1 MATKKRHN
9 KSKLGKRGSNY
20 AKYGSPDKLASI
32 QGELRTA
39 KIGNIAPTYFINGKP
54 TAEFKLHL
62 KNILTKNNVI
72 DKIEDKLLNGIT
84 ASKVARSLTS
94 RFTGEYAPGDSIVI
108 DMDYNFNVPNWG
120 INDFLN
126 ERSMFQK
133 GISTLAGE
141 PGHFYFKI
149 FFNFDTSF
157 GLLGSLLHVD
167 DKSFSQ
173 FSTNTAIK
181 YLMYSSIGQPHRSD
195 DIPGRMLALFKFGN
209 LLSYISNYSPWFFKS
224 IKNLSS
230 ADVYPLTEIQNDKNT
245 IEIELNP
252 DAVDMRVTTLFDLY
266 RYACYD
272 RIKMKEIIPE
282 NLRKFDMDVMVF
294 HVPLKY
300 YNTAISSKSLKKK
313 FDYKKLSDNMANM
326 PSFKMYSFLGCE
338 FDLESLG
345 SLMPDIKNDKA
356 GMIGEASIKINYTQ
370 VHTHTM
376 NDWYRI
382 MFGTDGFYYN
392 ANRENTNPSE
402 VTLVEAAEKNSN
414 YYTISA
420 TAYANNTDQSI
431 FYDNKLDDEQY
442 QRLKAKQAILDHL
455 LYYNSTSSQ
464 YKELIDASEALCS
477 DLYRA
482 VAPNKALGNLYE
494 NIISGGV
501 GPGSNYF
508 KSKMKALHLG
518 SDNSKESFQD
528 KISKFWN
535 TVKSFSANQMHI

>member
-1 MATKKRHN
+1 MTENIKQGKGKVLQEVIVTGTNYKPARKRDYN
-9 KSKLGKRGSNY
+9 KFEKFGTS
-20 AKYGSPDKLASI
+20 DKLASI
-32 QGELRTA
+32 YGELQTA
-39 KIGNIAPTYFINGKP
+39 ENKDISNGKP
-54 TAEFKLHL
+54 EQ
-62 KNILTKNNVI
+62 
-72 DKIEDKLLNGIT
+72 
-84 ASKVARSLTS
+84 SLIS
-94 RFTGEYAPGDSIVI
+94 RLTGEHAPGDSVVI

-167 DKSFSQ
+167 NNSFSQ

-181 YLMYSSIGQPHRSD
+181 YLMYSSIGRPHRSD

-230 ADVYPLTEIQNDKNT
+230 ADVYPLVEIQNDKNT

-313 FDYKKLSDNMANM
+313 FDYKKLSYNMANM

-356 GMIGEASIKINYTQ
+356 GMIGETSIKINYTQ

-392 ANRENTNPSE
+392 ANKENTNPSE
-402 VTLVEAAEKNSN
+402 VSLVETAEKNSS
-414 YYTISA
+414 YIDKST
-420 TAYANNTDQSI
+420 
-431 FYDNKLDDEQY
+431 FYDKSDDEQY

-518 SDNSKESFQD
+518 SDNYKESFQD

>member
-1 MATKKRHN
+1 MTENIKQDQGKINKVLQEVIVTGTGNYKPVRKRDYN
-9 KSKLGKRGSNY
+9 KFVKFGTS
-20 AKYGSPDKLASI
+20 DKLASI
-32 QGELRTA
+32 YGELQ
-39 KIGNIAPTYFINGKP
+39 
-54 TAEFKLHL
+54 TAE
-62 KNILTKNNVI
+62 NANTSSSEN
-72 DKIEDKLLNGIT
+72 T
-84 ASKVARSLTS
+84 QSLIS
-94 RFTGEYAPGDSIVI
+94 RLTGEHAPGDSVVI

-167 DKSFSQ
+167 NNSFSQ

-181 YLMYSSIGQPHRSD
+181 YLMYSSIGRPHRSD

-230 ADVYPLTEIQNDKNT
+230 ADVYPLTEIQNDKNS

-300 YNTAISSKSLKKK
+300 YNTAISSKSLNKK
-313 FDYKKLSDNMANM
+313 FDYKKLSHNMANM

-345 SLMPDIKNDKA
+345 SLMPDIKNDKP
-356 GMIGEASIKINYTQ
+356 GMIGETSIKINYTQ

-402 VTLVEAAEKNSN
+402 VALVEAAEKNSSYN
-414 YYTISA
+414 DKST
-420 TAYANNTDQSI
+420 
-431 FYDNKLDDEQY
+431 FYDKSNDEQY

-518 SDNSKESFQD
+518 SDNCKESFQN

>member
-1 MATKKRHN
+1 MAENIKQGKGKVLEEVIVKGTRNYKPARKRDYN
-9 KSKLGKRGSNY
+9 KFEKFGTS
-20 AKYGSPDKLASI
+20 DKLASI
-32 QGELRTA
+32 YGELQTA
-39 KIGNIAPTYFINGKP
+39 ENKDISNGKP
-54 TAEFKLHL
+54 EQ
-62 KNILTKNNVI
+62 
-72 DKIEDKLLNGIT
+72 
-84 ASKVARSLTS
+84 SLIS
-94 RFTGEYAPGDSIVI
+94 RLTGEHAPGDSVVI

-167 DKSFSQ
+167 NNSFSQ

-181 YLMYSSIGQPHRSD
+181 YLMYSSIGRPHRSD

-230 ADVYPLTEIQNDKNT
+230 ADVYPLVEIQNDKNT

-300 YNTAISSKSLKKK
+300 YNTAISSKSLNKK
-313 FDYKKLSDNMANM
+313 FDYKKLSHNMANM

-356 GMIGEASIKINYTQ
+356 GMIGETSIKINYTQ
-370 VHTHTM
+370 VHTHIM

-392 ANRENTNPSE
+392 ANRENTKPSE
-402 VTLVEAAEKNSN
+402 VSLIEAAEKNSGN
-414 YYTISA
+414 Y
-420 TAYANNTDQSI
+420 TDQST
-431 FYDNKLDDEQY
+431 FYDDKSDDEQY

-518 SDNSKESFQD
+518 SDNCKESFQD

>member
-1 MATKKRHN
+1 MTENIKQDQGKINKVLQEVIVTGTGNYKPARKRDYN
-9 KSKLGKRGSNY
+9 KFVKFGTS
-20 AKYGSPDKLASI
+20 DKLASI
-32 QGELRTA
+32 YGELQ
-39 KIGNIAPTYFINGKP
+39 
-54 TAEFKLHL
+54 TAE
-62 KNILTKNNVI
+62 NANTSSSEN
-72 DKIEDKLLNGIT
+72 T
-84 ASKVARSLTS
+84 QSLIS
-94 RFTGEYAPGDSIVI
+94 RLTGEHAPGDSVVI

-167 DKSFSQ
+167 NNSFSQ

-181 YLMYSSIGQPHRSD
+181 YLMYSSIGRPHRSD

-230 ADVYPLTEIQNDKNT
+230 ADVYPLTEIQNDKNS

-313 FDYKKLSDNMANM
+313 FDYKKLSYNMANM

-345 SLMPDIKNDKA
+345 SLMPDIKNDKP
-356 GMIGEASIKINYTQ
+356 GMIGETSIKINYTQ

-402 VTLVEAAEKNSN
+402 VALVEAAEKNSSYN
-414 YYTISA
+414 DKST
-420 TAYANNTDQSI
+420 
-431 FYDNKLDDEQY
+431 FYDKSDDEQY

>member
-1 MATKKRHN
+1 MAENIKQGKGKVLQEVIVTAYGNYKPVRKRDYN
-9 KSKLGKRGSNY
+9 KFVKFGTS
-20 AKYGSPDKLASI
+20 DKLASI
-32 QGELRTA
+32 YGELQTA
-39 KIGNIAPTYFINGKP
+39 KNANTSSSEN
-54 TAEFKLHL
+54 TQ
-62 KNILTKNNVI
+62 
-72 DKIEDKLLNGIT
+72 
-84 ASKVARSLTS
+84 SLIS
-94 RFTGEYAPGDSIVI
+94 RFTGEHAPGDSVVI

-167 DKSFSQ
+167 ENAFSQ

-181 YLMYSSIGQPHRSD
+181 YLMYSSIGRPHRSD

-230 ADVYPLTEIQNDKNT
+230 ADIYPLTEIQNDKNT

-345 SLMPDIKNDKA
+345 SLMPDIKNDKP
-356 GMIGEASIKINYTQ
+356 GMIGETSIKINYTQ

-402 VTLVEAAEKNSN
+402 VSLIKAAENNSG
-414 YYTISA
+414 
-420 TAYANNTDQSI
+420 NNTDQSTL
-431 FYDNKLDDEQY
+431 YDKSDDEQY
-442 QRLKAKQAILDHL
+442 QRLQAKQAILDHL

-518 SDNSKESFQD
+518 SDNCKESFQD

>member
-1 MATKKRHN
+1 MTENIKQ
-9 KSKLGKRGSNY
+9 GKGKVLPEVIVKAASNY
-20 AKYGSPDKLASI
+20 KPARKRDYNKFEKFGTSDKLASI
-32 QGELRTA
+32 YDELQTA
-39 KIGNIAPTYFINGKP
+39 KNKDISNGKP
-54 TAEFKLHL
+54 AQPL
-62 KNILTKNNVI
+62 I
-72 DKIEDKLLNGIT
+72 
-84 ASKVARSLTS
+84 S
-94 RFTGEYAPGDSIVI
+94 RFTGEYAPGDSVVI

-167 DKSFSQ
+167 NNSFSQ

-181 YLMYSSIGQPHRSD
+181 YLMYSSIGLPHRSD

-356 GMIGEASIKINYTQ
+356 GMIGETSIKINYTQ

-392 ANRENTNPSE
+392 ANKENTNPSE
-402 VTLVEAAEKNSN
+402 VSLVEAAEKNSSYN
-414 YYTISA
+414 DKST
-420 TAYANNTDQSI
+420 
-431 FYDNKLDDEQY
+431 FYDKSDDEQY

-518 SDNSKESFQD
+518 SDNYKESFQD

>member
-1 MATKKRHN
+1 MAENIKQGKGNVLPEVIVTGTNYKPARKRDYN
-9 KSKLGKRGSNY
+9 KFEKFGTS
-20 AKYGSPDKLASI
+20 DKLASI
-32 QGELRTA
+32 YGELQTA
-39 KIGNIAPTYFINGKP
+39 KNKDISNSKP
-54 TAEFKLHL
+54 EQ
-62 KNILTKNNVI
+62 
-72 DKIEDKLLNGIT
+72 
-84 ASKVARSLTS
+84 SLIS
-94 RFTGEYAPGDSIVI
+94 RFTGEYAPGDSVVI

-167 DKSFSQ
+167 NNSFSQ

-181 YLMYSSIGQPHRSD
+181 YLMYSSIGRPHRSD

-230 ADVYPLTEIQNDKNT
+230 ADIYPLTEIQNDKNT

-300 YNTAISSKSLKKK
+300 YNTAISSKSLNKK
-313 FDYKKLSDNMANM
+313 FDYKKLSHNMANM

-345 SLMPDIKNDKA
+345 SLMPDIKNDKP
-356 GMIGEASIKINYTQ
+356 GMIGETSIKINYTQ

-402 VTLVEAAEKNSN
+402 VSIVEAAEKNSS
-414 YYTISA
+414 YTDKS
-420 TAYANNTDQSI
+420 T
-431 FYDNKLDDEQY
+431 FYDESNDEQY
-442 QRLKAKQAILDHL
+442 QRLQAKQAILDHL

>member
-1 MATKKRHN
+1 MTENIKPGKGKVLEEVTVIGTGNYKPARKRDYN
-9 KSKLGKRGSNY
+9 KFEKFGTS
-20 AKYGSPDKLASI
+20 DKLASI
-32 QGELRTA
+32 YGELQ
-39 KIGNIAPTYFINGKP
+39 
-54 TAEFKLHL
+54 TAENKDIS
-62 KNILTKNNVI
+62 N
-72 DKIEDKLLNGIT
+72 
-84 ASKVARSLTS
+84 SKPAQSLIR
-94 RFTGEYAPGDSIVI
+94 RFTGEHAPGDSVVI

-167 DKSFSQ
+167 NNSFSQ

-181 YLMYSSIGQPHRSD
+181 YLMYSSIGRPHRSD

-209 LLSYISNYSPWFFKS
+209 LLSYISNYSPWFFKT

-230 ADVYPLTEIQNDKNT
+230 ADVYPLTEIQNDKNS

-313 FDYKKLSDNMANM
+313 FDYKKLSHNMANM

-356 GMIGEASIKINYTQ
+356 GMIGETSIKINYTQ

-402 VTLVEAAEKNSN
+402 VALVEAAEKNSSYN
-414 YYTISA
+414 DKST
-420 TAYANNTDQSI
+420 
-431 FYDNKLDDEQY
+431 FYDKSNDEQY
-442 QRLKAKQAILDHL
+442 QRLQAKQAILDHL

-518 SDNSKESFQD
+518 SDNYKESFQD

>member
-1 MATKKRHN
+1 MTENIKQGKGKVLPEVIVKAAGNYKPARKRDYN
-9 KSKLGKRGSNY
+9 KFEKFGTS
-20 AKYGSPDKLASI
+20 DKLASI
-32 QGELRTA
+32 YGELQ
-39 KIGNIAPTYFINGKP
+39 
-54 TAEFKLHL
+54 TAENKDIS
-62 KNILTKNNVI
+62 N
-72 DKIEDKLLNGIT
+72 
-84 ASKVARSLTS
+84 SKPAQSLIR
-94 RFTGEYAPGDSIVI
+94 RFTGEHAPGDSVVI

-167 DKSFSQ
+167 ENAFSQ

-181 YLMYSSIGQPHRSD
+181 YLMYSSIGRPHRSD

-230 ADVYPLTEIQNDKNT
+230 ADIYPLTEIQNDKNT

-313 FDYKKLSDNMANM
+313 FDYKKLSYNMANM

-356 GMIGEASIKINYTQ
+356 GMIGETSIKINYTQ

-392 ANRENTNPSE
+392 ANKENTNPSE
-402 VTLVEAAEKNSN
+402 VSLVEAAEKNSS
-414 YYTISA
+414 YTDKS
-420 TAYANNTDQSI
+420 T
-431 FYDNKLDDEQY
+431 FYDKSDDEQY
-442 QRLKAKQAILDHL
+442 QRLQAKQAILDHL

-518 SDNSKESFQD
+518 SDNCKESFQD

>member
-1 MATKKRHN
+1 MTENIKQDQGKINKVLQEVIVTGTGNYKPVRKRDYN
-9 KSKLGKRGSNY
+9 KFVKFGTS
-20 AKYGSPDKLASI
+20 DKLASI
-32 QGELRTA
+32 YGELQ
-39 KIGNIAPTYFINGKP
+39 
-54 TAEFKLHL
+54 TAE
-62 KNILTKNNVI
+62 NANTSSSEN
-72 DKIEDKLLNGIT
+72 T
-84 ASKVARSLTS
+84 QSLMS
-94 RFTGEYAPGDSIVI
+94 RFTGEHAPGDSVVI

-167 DKSFSQ
+167 NNSFSQ

-181 YLMYSSIGQPHRSD
+181 YLMYSSIGRPHRSD

-230 ADVYPLTEIQNDKNT
+230 ADVYPLTEIQNDKNS

-300 YNTAISSKSLKKK
+300 YNTAISSKSLNKK
-313 FDYKKLSDNMANM
+313 FDYKKLSHNMANM

-345 SLMPDIKNDKA
+345 SLMPDIKNDKP
-356 GMIGEASIKINYTQ
+356 GMIGETSIKINYTQ

-402 VTLVEAAEKNSN
+402 VALVEAAEKNSSYN
-414 YYTISA
+414 DKST
-420 TAYANNTDQSI
+420 
-431 FYDNKLDDEQY
+431 FYDKSNDEQY

-518 SDNSKESFQD
+518 SDNYKESFQD

>member
-1 MATKKRHN
+1 MTEN
-9 KSKLGKRGSNY
+9 IKRGQTEINNVLPEVIVTGGGNY
-20 AKYGSPDKLASI
+20 KPARKRDYNKFEKFGTSDKLASI
-32 QGELRTA
+32 YGELQ
-39 KIGNIAPTYFINGKP
+39 
-54 TAEFKLHL
+54 TAE
-62 KNILTKNNVI
+62 NANTSSSEN
-72 DKIEDKLLNGIT
+72 T
-84 ASKVARSLTS
+84 QSLIS
-94 RFTGEYAPGDSIVI
+94 RLTGEHAPGDSVVI

-167 DKSFSQ
+167 NNSFSQ

-181 YLMYSSIGQPHRSD
+181 YLMYSSIGRPHRSD

-230 ADVYPLTEIQNDKNT
+230 ADVYPLTEIQNDKNS

-313 FDYKKLSDNMANM
+313 FDYKKLSYNMANM

-345 SLMPDIKNDKA
+345 SLMPDIKNDKP
-356 GMIGEASIKINYTQ
+356 GMIGETSIKINYTQ

-402 VTLVEAAEKNSN
+402 VALVEAAEKNSSYN
-414 YYTISA
+414 DKST
-420 TAYANNTDQSI
+420 
-431 FYDNKLDDEQY
+431 FYDKSNDEQY

-518 SDNSKESFQD
+518 SDNYKESFQD

>member
-1 MATKKRHN
+1 MTENIKQGKVLEEVIVKGTGNYKPARKRDYN
-9 KSKLGKRGSNY
+9 KFEKFGTS
-20 AKYGSPDKLASI
+20 DKLASI
-32 QGELRTA
+32 YGELKTA
-39 KIGNIAPTYFINGKP
+39 ENKDISNGKP
-54 TAEFKLHL
+54 AQ
-62 KNILTKNNVI
+62 
-72 DKIEDKLLNGIT
+72 
-84 ASKVARSLTS
+84 SLTS
-94 RFTGEYAPGDSIVI
+94 RLTGEHAPGDSVVI

-167 DKSFSQ
+167 NNSFSQ

-181 YLMYSSIGQPHRSD
+181 YLMYSSIGRPHRSD

-230 ADVYPLTEIQNDKNT
+230 ADVYPLVEIQNDKNT

-313 FDYKKLSDNMANM
+313 FDYKKLSHNMANM

-356 GMIGEASIKINYTQ
+356 GMIGETSIKINYTQ

-402 VTLVEAAEKNSN
+402 VTLVETAEQNSSYN
-414 YYTISA
+414 DKSA
-420 TAYANNTDQSI
+420 
-431 FYDNKLDDEQY
+431 FYDKSDDEQY

>member
-1 MATKKRHN
+1 MTENIKQSQTKINNVLQEVIVTANYKPARKRDYN
-9 KSKLGKRGSNY
+9 KFEKFGTS
-20 AKYGSPDKLASI
+20 DKLASI
-32 QGELRTA
+32 YDELQTA
-39 KIGNIAPTYFINGKP
+39 KNKDISNGKP
-54 TAEFKLHL
+54 AQPL
-62 KNILTKNNVI
+62 I
-72 DKIEDKLLNGIT
+72 
-84 ASKVARSLTS
+84 S
-94 RFTGEYAPGDSIVI
+94 RFTGEYAPGDSVVI

-167 DKSFSQ
+167 NNSFSQ

-181 YLMYSSIGQPHRSD
+181 YLMYSSIGRPHRSD
-195 DIPGRMLALFKFGN
+195 DIPGRMLAFFKFGN

-300 YNTAISSKSLKKK
+300 YNTAISSKSLNKK
-313 FDYKKLSDNMANM
+313 FDYKKLSHNMANM

-356 GMIGEASIKINYTQ
+356 GMIGETSIKINYTQ

-402 VTLVEAAEKNSN
+402 VSLVETAEKNSSYN
-414 YYTISA
+414 DKST
-420 TAYANNTDQSI
+420 
-431 FYDNKLDDEQY
+431 FYDESNDEQY
-442 QRLKAKQAILDHL
+442 QRLMAKQAILDHL

-535 TVKSFSANQMHI
+535 TVKSFSANQIHI

>member
-1 MATKKRHN
+1 MVKKRHN
-9 KSKLGKRGSNY
+9 KSNSRKRGNDY
-20 AKYGSPDKLASI
+20 VKYGSSDKLASI
-32 QGELRTA
+32 YGELQTA
-39 KIGNIAPTYFINGKP
+39 DNSNLTTPK
-54 TAEFKLHL
+54 TAQ
-62 KNILTKNNVI
+62 
-72 DKIEDKLLNGIT
+72 
-84 ASKVARSLTS
+84 SLTS

-167 DKSFSQ
+167 DNAFSQ

-245 IEIELNP
+245 IEVELNP

-313 FDYKKLSDNMANM
+313 FDYKKLSYNMPNM

-356 GMIGEASIKINYTQ
+356 GMIGETSIKINYTQ

-392 ANRENTNPSE
+392 ANKENTNPSE
-402 VTLVEAAEKNSN
+402 VALVEAAEKNSN
-414 YYTISA
+414 YSSYINS
-420 TAYANNTDQSI
+420 NDQSV
-431 FYDNKLDDEQY
+431 FYDNKSDDEQY

-464 YKELIDASEALCS
+464 YKELVDASEALCS

-518 SDNSKESFQD
+518 SDNYKESFQD

-535 TVKSFSANQMHI
+535 TVKSFSVNQMHI

>member
-1 MATKKRHN
+1 MTENIKQGKGKVLEEVIVTGNGNYKPVRKRDYN
-9 KSKLGKRGSNY
+9 KFVKFGTS
-20 AKYGSPDKLASI
+20 DKLASI
-32 QGELRTA
+32 YGELQ
-39 KIGNIAPTYFINGKP
+39 
-54 TAEFKLHL
+54 TAE
-62 KNILTKNNVI
+62 NTNNSEN
-72 DKIEDKLLNGIT
+72 KQ
-84 ASKVARSLTS
+84 SLMS
-94 RFTGEYAPGDSIVI
+94 RFTGEHAPGDSVVI

-167 DKSFSQ
+167 NNSFSQ

-181 YLMYSSIGQPHRSD
+181 YLMYSSIGRPHRSD

-230 ADVYPLTEIQNDKNT
+230 ADVYPLTEIQNDKNS

-300 YNTAISSKSLKKK
+300 YNTAISSKSLNKK
-313 FDYKKLSDNMANM
+313 FDYKKLSYNMANM

-345 SLMPDIKNDKA
+345 SLMPDIKNDKP
-356 GMIGEASIKINYTQ
+356 GMIGETSIKINYTQ
-370 VHTHTM
+370 VHTHTL

-402 VTLVEAAEKNSN
+402 VALVEAAEKNSSYN
-414 YYTISA
+414 DKST
-420 TAYANNTDQSI
+420 
-431 FYDNKLDDEQY
+431 FYDKSDDEQY

-518 SDNSKESFQD
+518 SDNYKESFQD

>member
-1 MATKKRHN
+1 MTENIKQGKGKVLQEVIVTGTNYKPVRKRDYN
-9 KSKLGKRGSNY
+9 KFVKFGTS
-20 AKYGSPDKLASI
+20 DKLASI
-32 QGELRTA
+32 YGELQTA
-39 KIGNIAPTYFINGKP
+39 KNKDISNGKP
-54 TAEFKLHL
+54 EQ
-62 KNILTKNNVI
+62 
-72 DKIEDKLLNGIT
+72 
-84 ASKVARSLTS
+84 SLIS
-94 RFTGEYAPGDSIVI
+94 RLTGEHAPGDSVVI

-167 DKSFSQ
+167 NNSFSQ

-181 YLMYSSIGQPHRSD
+181 YLMYSSIGRPHRSD

-230 ADVYPLTEIQNDKNT
+230 ADVYPLVEIQNDKNT

-300 YNTAISSKSLKKK
+300 YNTAISSKSLNKK
-313 FDYKKLSDNMANM
+313 FDYKKLSHNMANM

-356 GMIGEASIKINYTQ
+356 GMIGETSIKINYTQ

-392 ANRENTNPSE
+392 ANRENTNLSE
-402 VTLVEAAEKNSN
+402 VSLVETAEQNSSYN
-414 YYTISA
+414 DKST
-420 TAYANNTDQSI
+420 
-431 FYDNKLDDEQY
+431 FYDESNDEQY
-442 QRLKAKQAILDHL
+442 QRLQAKQAILDHL

>member
-1 MATKKRHN
+1 MTENIKQGQGKINKVLPEAIVIGNGNYKPARKRDYN
-9 KSKLGKRGSNY
+9 KF
-20 AKYGSPDKLASI
+20 AKFGISDKLASI
-32 QGELRTA
+32 YGELQ
-39 KIGNIAPTYFINGKP
+39 
-54 TAEFKLHL
+54 TAE
-62 KNILTKNNVI
+62 NANTDNSEN
-72 DKIEDKLLNGIT
+72 T
-84 ASKVARSLTS
+84 QSLMS
-94 RFTGEYAPGDSIVI
+94 RFTGEHAPGDSVVI

-167 DKSFSQ
+167 NNSFSQ

-181 YLMYSSIGQPHRSD
+181 YLMYSSIGRPHRSD

-230 ADVYPLTEIQNDKNT
+230 ADVYPLTEIQNDKNS

-313 FDYKKLSDNMANM
+313 FDYKKLSYNMANM

-345 SLMPDIKNDKA
+345 SLMPDIKNDKP
-356 GMIGEASIKINYTQ
+356 GMIGETSIKINYTQ

-402 VTLVEAAEKNSN
+402 VALVEAAEKNSSYN
-414 YYTISA
+414 DKST
-420 TAYANNTDQSI
+420 
-431 FYDNKLDDEQY
+431 FYDKSNDEQY

-518 SDNSKESFQD
+518 SDNYKESFQD

>member
-1 MATKKRHN
+1 MTENIKQGQTEINNVLPEVIVTGNGNYKPARKRDYN
-9 KSKLGKRGSNY
+9 KF
-20 AKYGSPDKLASI
+20 AKFGTSDKLASI
-32 QGELRTA
+32 YGELQ
-39 KIGNIAPTYFINGKP
+39 
-54 TAEFKLHL
+54 TAE
-62 KNILTKNNVI
+62 NANTSSSEN
-72 DKIEDKLLNGIT
+72 T
-84 ASKVARSLTS
+84 QSLIS
-94 RFTGEYAPGDSIVI
+94 RLTGEHAPGDSVVI

-167 DKSFSQ
+167 NNSFSQ

-181 YLMYSSIGQPHRSD
+181 YLMYSSIGRPHRSD

-230 ADVYPLTEIQNDKNT
+230 ADVYPLTEIQNDKNS

-300 YNTAISSKSLKKK
+300 YNTAISSKSLNKK
-313 FDYKKLSDNMANM
+313 FDYKKLSHNMANM

-345 SLMPDIKNDKA
+345 SLMPDIKNDKP
-356 GMIGEASIKINYTQ
+356 GMIGETSIKINYTQ

-402 VTLVEAAEKNSN
+402 VALVEAAEKNSSYN
-414 YYTISA
+414 DKST
-420 TAYANNTDQSI
+420 
-431 FYDNKLDDEQY
+431 FYDKSNDEQY

-518 SDNSKESFQD
+518 SDNYKESFQD

>member
-1 MATKKRHN
+1 MGC
-9 KSKLGKRGSNY
+9 SKNLVDTEILMKQFEANGYHCTHDSNNPRGEIAVINTCGFIGDAKEESINTILRFAQAKDEGRLGKLFVMGCLSQRY
-20 AKYGSPDKLASI
+20 KE
-32 QGELRTA
+32 EL
-39 KIGNIAPTYFINGKP
+39 
-54 TAEFKLHL
+54 E
-62 KNILTKNNVI
+62 
-72 DKIEDKLLNGIT
+72 
-84 ASKVARSLTS
+84 
-94 RFTGEYAPGDSIVI
+94 
-108 DMDYNFNVPNWG
+108 
-120 INDFLN
+120 
-126 ERSMFQK
+126 
-133 GISTLAGE
+133 
-141 PGHFYFKI
+141 
-149 FFNFDTSF
+149 
-157 GLLGSLLHVD
+157 
-167 DKSFSQ
+167 
-173 FSTNTAIK
+173 
-181 YLMYSSIGQPHRSD
+181 
-195 DIPGRMLALFKFGN
+195 
-209 LLSYISNYSPWFFKS
+209 
-224 IKNLSS
+224 
-230 ADVYPLTEIQNDKNT
+230 
-245 IEIELNP
+245 
-252 DAVDMRVTTLFDLY
+252 
-266 RYACYD
+266 
-272 RIKMKEIIPE
+272 KEIPQV
-282 NLRKFDMDVMVF
+282 D
-294 HVPLKY
+294 KY
-300 YNTAISSKSLKKK
+300 YGK
-313 FDYKKLSDNMANM
+313 FDYKKLSHNMANM

-392 ANRENTNPSE
+392 ANRENTNKSE
-402 VTLVEAAEKNSN
+402 VALVEAAEKNSN

-420 TAYANNTDQSI
+420 SSYSNNTDQSI
-431 FYDNKLDDEQY
+431 FYDNKSDDEQY

-518 SDNSKESFQD
+518 SDNYKESFQD

>member
-1 MATKKRHN
+1 MTENIKQGQTETNKVLQEVIVTAT
-9 KSKLGKRGSNY
+9 SNY
-20 AKYGSPDKLASI
+20 KPVRKRDYNKFVKFGTSDKLASI
-32 QGELRTA
+32 YGELQTA
-39 KIGNIAPTYFINGKP
+39 KNGNESTQ
-54 TAEFKLHL
+54 
-62 KNILTKNNVI
+62 
-72 DKIEDKLLNGIT
+72 
-84 ASKVARSLTS
+84 SLTS
-94 RFTGEYAPGDSIVI
+94 RFTGEHAPGDSVVI

-167 DKSFSQ
+167 NNSFSQ

-181 YLMYSSIGQPHRSD
+181 YLMYSSIGRPHRSD

-230 ADVYPLTEIQNDKNT
+230 ADIYPLTEIQNDKNT

-300 YNTAISSKSLKKK
+300 YNTAISSKSLNKK
-313 FDYKKLSDNMANM
+313 FDYKKLSHNMANM

-356 GMIGEASIKINYTQ
+356 GMIGETSIKINYTQ

-392 ANRENTNPSE
+392 ANKENTNPSE
-402 VTLVEAAEKNSN
+402 VSLVEAAEKNSSYN
-414 YYTISA
+414 DKST
-420 TAYANNTDQSI
+420 
-431 FYDNKLDDEQY
+431 FYDKSDDEQY

>member
-1 MATKKRHN
+1 MTENIKQGKGKVLEEVIVKGTRNYKPARKRDYN
-9 KSKLGKRGSNY
+9 KFEKFGTS
-20 AKYGSPDKLASI
+20 DKLASI
-32 QGELRTA
+32 YGELQTA
-39 KIGNIAPTYFINGKP
+39 ENKDISNGKP
-54 TAEFKLHL
+54 AQ
-62 KNILTKNNVI
+62 
-72 DKIEDKLLNGIT
+72 
-84 ASKVARSLTS
+84 SLTS
-94 RFTGEYAPGDSIVI
+94 RLTGEHAPGDSVVI

-167 DKSFSQ
+167 NNSFSQ

-181 YLMYSSIGQPHRSD
+181 YLMYSSIGRPHRSD

-230 ADVYPLTEIQNDKNT
+230 ADVYPLVEIQNDKNT

-300 YNTAISSKSLKKK
+300 YNTAISSKSLNKK
-313 FDYKKLSDNMANM
+313 FDYKKLSYNMANM

-356 GMIGEASIKINYTQ
+356 GMIGETSIKINYTQ

-392 ANRENTNPSE
+392 ANKENTNLSE
-402 VTLVEAAEKNSN
+402 VSIVEATEKNSSYN
-414 YYTISA
+414 DKST
-420 TAYANNTDQSI
+420 
-431 FYDNKLDDEQY
+431 FYDKSDDEQY
-442 QRLKAKQAILDHL
+442 QRLMAKQAILDHL

-518 SDNSKESFQD
+518 SDNCKESFQD

>member
-1 MATKKRHN
+1 MTENIKQDQDKINKVLQEVIVTGTGNYKPVRKRDYN
-9 KSKLGKRGSNY
+9 KFVKFGTS
-20 AKYGSPDKLASI
+20 DKLASI
-32 QGELRTA
+32 YGELQ
-39 KIGNIAPTYFINGKP
+39 
-54 TAEFKLHL
+54 TAE
-62 KNILTKNNVI
+62 NANTSSSEN
-72 DKIEDKLLNGIT
+72 T
-84 ASKVARSLTS
+84 QSLIS
-94 RFTGEYAPGDSIVI
+94 RFTGEHAPGDSVVI

-167 DKSFSQ
+167 NNSFSQ

-181 YLMYSSIGQPHRSD
+181 YLMYSSIGRPHRSD

-230 ADVYPLTEIQNDKNT
+230 ADVYPLTEIQNDKNS

-300 YNTAISSKSLKKK
+300 YNTAISSKSLNKK
-313 FDYKKLSDNMANM
+313 FDYKKLSHNMANM

-345 SLMPDIKNDKA
+345 SLMPDIKNDKP
-356 GMIGEASIKINYTQ
+356 GMIGETSIKINYTQ

-402 VTLVEAAEKNSN
+402 VALVEAAEKNSSYN
-414 YYTISA
+414 DKST
-420 TAYANNTDQSI
+420 
-431 FYDNKLDDEQY
+431 FYDKSNDEQY

-518 SDNSKESFQD
+518 SDNCKESFQN

>member
-1 MATKKRHN
+1 MTENIKQGKVLEEVIVKGTGNYKPVRKRDYN
-9 KSKLGKRGSNY
+9 KFVKFGTS
-20 AKYGSPDKLASI
+20 DKLASI
-32 QGELRTA
+32 YGELQ
-39 KIGNIAPTYFINGKP
+39 
-54 TAEFKLHL
+54 TAE
-62 KNILTKNNVI
+62 NANTDNSEN
-72 DKIEDKLLNGIT
+72 
-84 ASKVARSLTS
+84 SQSLIS
-94 RFTGEYAPGDSIVI
+94 RLTGEHAPGDSVVI

-167 DKSFSQ
+167 NNSFSQ

-181 YLMYSSIGQPHRSD
+181 YLMYSSIGRPHRSD

-230 ADVYPLTEIQNDKNT
+230 ADVYPLVEIQNDKNS

-300 YNTAISSKSLKKK
+300 YNTAISSKSLNKK
-313 FDYKKLSDNMANM
+313 FDYKKLSHNMANM

-356 GMIGEASIKINYTQ
+356 GMIGETSIKINYTQ

-392 ANRENTNPSE
+392 ANKENTNPSE
-402 VTLVEAAEKNSN
+402 VSLVEAAEKNSSYN
-414 YYTISA
+414 DKST
-420 TAYANNTDQSI
+420 
-431 FYDNKLDDEQY
+431 FYDKSDDEQY
-442 QRLKAKQAILDHL
+442 QRLQAKQAILDHL

-518 SDNSKESFQD
+518 SDNYKESFQD

>member
-1 MATKKRHN
+1 MTENIKQGQTEINNVLPEVIVTGTGNYKPARKRDYN
-9 KSKLGKRGSNY
+9 KF
-20 AKYGSPDKLASI
+20 AKFGTSDKLASI
-32 QGELRTA
+32 YGELQ
-39 KIGNIAPTYFINGKP
+39 
-54 TAEFKLHL
+54 TAE
-62 KNILTKNNVI
+62 NANTSSSEN
-72 DKIEDKLLNGIT
+72 T
-84 ASKVARSLTS
+84 QSLIS
-94 RFTGEYAPGDSIVI
+94 RLTGEHAPGDSVVI

-167 DKSFSQ
+167 NNSFSQ

-181 YLMYSSIGQPHRSD
+181 YLMYSSIGRPHRSD

-230 ADVYPLTEIQNDKNT
+230 ADVYPLTEIQNDKNS

-300 YNTAISSKSLKKK
+300 YNTAISSKSLNKK
-313 FDYKKLSDNMANM
+313 FDYKKLSHNMANM

-345 SLMPDIKNDKA
+345 SLMPDIKNDKP
-356 GMIGEASIKINYTQ
+356 GMIGETSIKINYTQ

-402 VTLVEAAEKNSN
+402 VALVEAAEKNSSYN
-414 YYTISA
+414 DKST
-420 TAYANNTDQSI
+420 
-431 FYDNKLDDEQY
+431 FYDKSNDEQY

-518 SDNSKESFQD
+518 SDNYKESFQD

>member
-1 MATKKRHN
+1 MTENIKQGQGEINKVLQEVTVTGTNYKPARKRDYN
-9 KSKLGKRGSNY
+9 KFEKFGTS
-20 AKYGSPDKLASI
+20 DKLASI
-32 QGELRTA
+32 YGELQTA
-39 KIGNIAPTYFINGKP
+39 KNGNESTQ
-54 TAEFKLHL
+54 
-62 KNILTKNNVI
+62 
-72 DKIEDKLLNGIT
+72 
-84 ASKVARSLTS
+84 SLTS
-94 RFTGEYAPGDSIVI
+94 RFTGEHAPGDSVVI

-167 DKSFSQ
+167 KNSFSQ

-181 YLMYSSIGQPHRSD
+181 YLMYSSIGRPHRSD

-230 ADVYPLTEIQNDKNT
+230 ADIYPLTEIQNDKNT

-300 YNTAISSKSLKKK
+300 YNTAISSKSLNKK
-313 FDYKKLSDNMANM
+313 FDYKKLSHNMANM

-356 GMIGEASIKINYTQ
+356 GMIGETSIKINYTQ

-392 ANRENTNPSE
+392 ANKENTNSSE
-402 VTLVEAAEKNSN
+402 VSLVEAAEKNSSYN
-414 YYTISA
+414 DKST
-420 TAYANNTDQSI
+420 
-431 FYDNKLDDEQY
+431 FYDKSDDEQY
-442 QRLKAKQAILDHL
+442 QRLQAKQAILDHL

-518 SDNSKESFQD
+518 SDNYKESFQD

>member
-1 MATKKRHN
+1 MTENTKQ
-9 KSKLGKRGSNY
+9 GKGKINNVLPEVIVKGTSNY
-20 AKYGSPDKLASI
+20 KPVRKRDYNKFEKFGTSDKLASI
-32 QGELRTA
+32 YGELQTA
-39 KIGNIAPTYFINGKP
+39 KNANTDNSEN
-54 TAEFKLHL
+54 TQ
-62 KNILTKNNVI
+62 
-72 DKIEDKLLNGIT
+72 
-84 ASKVARSLTS
+84 SLMS
-94 RFTGEYAPGDSIVI
+94 RFTGEHSPGDSVVI

-167 DKSFSQ
+167 NNSFSQ

-181 YLMYSSIGQPHRSD
+181 YLMYSSIGRPHRSD

-230 ADVYPLTEIQNDKNT
+230 ADVYPLVEIQNDKNS

-300 YNTAISSKSLKKK
+300 YNTAISSKSLNKK
-313 FDYKKLSDNMANM
+313 FDYKKLSHNMANM

-356 GMIGEASIKINYTQ
+356 GMIGETSIKINYTQ

-392 ANRENTNPSE
+392 ANRENTNASE
-402 VTLVEAAEKNSN
+402 VSLVEAAEKNSSYN
-414 YYTISA
+414 DKST
-420 TAYANNTDQSI
+420 
-431 FYDNKLDDEQY
+431 FYDESDDEQY
-442 QRLKAKQAILDHL
+442 QRLQAKQAILDHL

-518 SDNSKESFQD
+518 SDNYKESFQD
-528 KISKFWN
+528 KLSKFWN

>member
-1 MATKKRHN
+1 MTENIKPGKGKVLEEVTVIGTGNYKPARKRDYN
-9 KSKLGKRGSNY
+9 KFEKFGTS
-20 AKYGSPDKLASI
+20 DKLASI
-32 QGELRTA
+32 YGELQTA
-39 KIGNIAPTYFINGKP
+39 ENKDISNGKP
-54 TAEFKLHL
+54 EQ
-62 KNILTKNNVI
+62 
-72 DKIEDKLLNGIT
+72 
-84 ASKVARSLTS
+84 SLIS
-94 RFTGEYAPGDSIVI
+94 RLTGEHAPGDSIVI

-167 DKSFSQ
+167 NNSFSQ

-181 YLMYSSIGQPHRSD
+181 YLMYSSIGRPHRSD

-230 ADVYPLTEIQNDKNT
+230 ADVYPLVEIQNDKNS

-313 FDYKKLSDNMANM
+313 FDYKKLSYNMANM

-345 SLMPDIKNDKA
+345 SLMPDIKNDKP
-356 GMIGEASIKINYTQ
+356 GMIGETSIKINYTQ

-392 ANRENTNPSE
+392 ANKDNTNPSE
-402 VTLVEAAEKNSN
+402 VSLVEAAEKNSSYN
-414 YYTISA
+414 DKST
-420 TAYANNTDQSI
+420 
-431 FYDNKLDDEQY
+431 FYDKSDDEQY

-518 SDNSKESFQD
+518 SDNYKESFQD

>member
-1 MATKKRHN
+1 MTEN
-9 KSKLGKRGSNY
+9 IKRGQTEINNVLPEVIVTGGGNY
-20 AKYGSPDKLASI
+20 KPARKRDYNKFVKFGTSDKLASI
-32 QGELRTA
+32 YGELQ
-39 KIGNIAPTYFINGKP
+39 
-54 TAEFKLHL
+54 TAE
-62 KNILTKNNVI
+62 NANTSSSEN
-72 DKIEDKLLNGIT
+72 T
-84 ASKVARSLTS
+84 QSLIS
-94 RFTGEYAPGDSIVI
+94 RLTGEHAPGDSVVI

-167 DKSFSQ
+167 NNSFSQ

-181 YLMYSSIGQPHRSD
+181 YLMYSSIGRPHRSD

-230 ADVYPLTEIQNDKNT
+230 ADVYPLTEIQNDKNS

-313 FDYKKLSDNMANM
+313 FDYKKLSYNMANM

-345 SLMPDIKNDKA
+345 SLMPDIKNDKP
-356 GMIGEASIKINYTQ
+356 GMIGETSIKINYTQ

-392 ANRENTNPSE
+392 ANKENTNPSE
-402 VTLVEAAEKNSN
+402 VALVEAAEKNSSYN
-414 YYTISA
+414 DKST
-420 TAYANNTDQSI
+420 
-431 FYDNKLDDEQY
+431 FYDKSDDEQY

-518 SDNSKESFQD
+518 SDNCKESFQD

>member
-1 MATKKRHN
+1 MTENIKQGKVLEEVIVKGTGNYKPARKRDYN
-9 KSKLGKRGSNY
+9 KFEKFGTS
-20 AKYGSPDKLASI
+20 DKLASI
-32 QGELRTA
+32 YGELQTA
-39 KIGNIAPTYFINGKP
+39 ENKDISNGKP
-54 TAEFKLHL
+54 EQ
-62 KNILTKNNVI
+62 
-72 DKIEDKLLNGIT
+72 
-84 ASKVARSLTS
+84 SLIS
-94 RFTGEYAPGDSIVI
+94 RLTGEYAPGDSVVI

-126 ERSMFQK
+126 ERSTFQK

-167 DKSFSQ
+167 NNSFSQ

-181 YLMYSSIGQPHRSD
+181 YLMYSSIGRPHRSD

-300 YNTAISSKSLKKK
+300 YNTAISSKSLNKK
-313 FDYKKLSDNMANM
+313 FDYKKLSHNMANM

-356 GMIGEASIKINYTQ
+356 GMIGETSIKINYTQ

-402 VTLVEAAEKNSN
+402 VSLVETAEKNSS
-414 YYTISA
+414 YTDKS
-420 TAYANNTDQSI
+420 T
-431 FYDNKLDDEQY
+431 FYDKSDDEQY

-518 SDNSKESFQD
+518 SDNYKESFQD

>member
-1 MATKKRHN
+1 MTENIKQDQGKINNVLPEVIVTGDGNYKPVRKRDYN
-9 KSKLGKRGSNY
+9 KFVKFGTS
-20 AKYGSPDKLASI
+20 DKLASI
-32 QGELRTA
+32 YGELQ
-39 KIGNIAPTYFINGKP
+39 
-54 TAEFKLHL
+54 TAE
-62 KNILTKNNVI
+62 NTNNSEN
-72 DKIEDKLLNGIT
+72 KQ
-84 ASKVARSLTS
+84 SLMS
-94 RFTGEYAPGDSIVI
+94 RFTGEHAPGDSVVI

-167 DKSFSQ
+167 NNSFSQ

-181 YLMYSSIGQPHRSD
+181 YLMYSSIGRPHRSD

-230 ADVYPLTEIQNDKNT
+230 ADVYPLTEIQNDKNS

-313 FDYKKLSDNMANM
+313 FDYKKLSYNMANM

-356 GMIGEASIKINYTQ
+356 GMIGETSIKINYTQ

-402 VTLVEAAEKNSN
+402 VALVEAAEKNSSYN
-414 YYTISA
+414 DKST
-420 TAYANNTDQSI
+420 
-431 FYDNKLDDEQY
+431 FYDKSNDEQY

-518 SDNSKESFQD
+518 SDNYKESFQD

>member
-1 MATKKRHN
+1 MAENIKQDQGKINIALQEVTVTGNYKPV
-9 KSKLGKRGSNY
+9 GKRDYNKFEKFGTS
-20 AKYGSPDKLASI
+20 DKLASI
-32 QGELRTA
+32 YGELQ
-39 KIGNIAPTYFINGKP
+39 
-54 TAEFKLHL
+54 TAE
-62 KNILTKNNVI
+62 NANTSSGEN
-72 DKIEDKLLNGIT
+72 T
-84 ASKVARSLTS
+84 QSLIS
-94 RFTGEYAPGDSIVI
+94 RFTGEHAPGDSVVI

-157 GLLGSLLHVD
+157 GLLGSLLHID
-167 DKSFSQ
+167 NNSFSQ

-181 YLMYSSIGQPHRSD
+181 YLMYSSIGRPHRSD

-230 ADVYPLTEIQNDKNT
+230 ADVYPLVEIQNDKNT

-313 FDYKKLSDNMANM
+313 FDYKKLSYNMANM

-356 GMIGEASIKINYTQ
+356 GMIGETSIKINYTQ

-392 ANRENTNPSE
+392 ANRENTNKSE
-402 VTLVEAAEKNSN
+402 VALVEAAEKNSSYN
-414 YYTISA
+414 DKST
-420 TAYANNTDQSI
+420 
-431 FYDNKLDDEQY
+431 FYDKSDDEQY

-518 SDNSKESFQD
+518 SDNYKESFQD

>member
-1 MATKKRHN
+1 MAENIKQGKGKVLQEVIVTGTNYKPARKRDYN
-9 KSKLGKRGSNY
+9 KFEKFGTS
-20 AKYGSPDKLASI
+20 DKLASI
-32 QGELRTA
+32 YGELQTA
-39 KIGNIAPTYFINGKP
+39 ENKDISNGKP
-54 TAEFKLHL
+54 EQ
-62 KNILTKNNVI
+62 
-72 DKIEDKLLNGIT
+72 
-84 ASKVARSLTS
+84 SLIS
-94 RFTGEYAPGDSIVI
+94 RLTGEHVPGDSVVI

-167 DKSFSQ
+167 NNSFSQ

-181 YLMYSSIGQPHRSD
+181 YLMYSSIGRPHRSD

-230 ADVYPLTEIQNDKNT
+230 ADVYPLVEIQNDKNT

-313 FDYKKLSDNMANM
+313 FDYKKLSYNMANM

-356 GMIGEASIKINYTQ
+356 GMIGETSIKINYTQ

-392 ANRENTNPSE
+392 ANKENTKPSE
-402 VTLVEAAEKNSN
+402 VSLIEAAEKNSGN
-414 YYTISA
+414 Y
-420 TAYANNTDQSI
+420 TDQST
-431 FYDNKLDDEQY
+431 FYDDKSDDEQY
-442 QRLKAKQAILDHL
+442 QRLQAKQAILDHL

>member
-1 MATKKRHN
+1 MTENIKQGQTEINNVLPEVIVTGPGNYKPARKRDYN
-9 KSKLGKRGSNY
+9 KFVKFGTS
-20 AKYGSPDKLASI
+20 DKLAPI
-32 QGELRTA
+32 YGELQ
-39 KIGNIAPTYFINGKP
+39 
-54 TAEFKLHL
+54 TAENANTDNSENKQ
-62 KNILTKNNVI
+62 
-72 DKIEDKLLNGIT
+72 
-84 ASKVARSLTS
+84 SLMS
-94 RFTGEYAPGDSIVI
+94 RFTGEHAPGDSVVI

-167 DKSFSQ
+167 NNSFSQ

-181 YLMYSSIGQPHRSD
+181 YLMYSSIGRPHRSD

-230 ADVYPLTEIQNDKNT
+230 ADVYPLTEIQNDKNS

-313 FDYKKLSDNMANM
+313 FDYKKLSYNMANM

-345 SLMPDIKNDKA
+345 SLMPDIKNDKP
-356 GMIGEASIKINYTQ
+356 GMIGETSIKINYTQ

-392 ANRENTNPSE
+392 ANRENANPSE
-402 VTLVEAAEKNSN
+402 VALVEAAEKNSSYN
-414 YYTISA
+414 DKST
-420 TAYANNTDQSI
+420 
-431 FYDNKLDDEQY
+431 FYDKSNDEQY

-518 SDNSKESFQD
+518 SDNYKESFQD

>member
-1 MATKKRHN
+1 MAENIKQDQGKINIALQEVTVTGNYKPA
-9 KSKLGKRGSNY
+9 GKRDYNKFEKFGTS
-20 AKYGSPDKLASI
+20 DKLASI
-32 QGELRTA
+32 YGELQTA
-39 KIGNIAPTYFINGKP
+39 KNGNESTQ
-54 TAEFKLHL
+54 
-62 KNILTKNNVI
+62 
-72 DKIEDKLLNGIT
+72 
-84 ASKVARSLTS
+84 SLTS
-94 RFTGEYAPGDSIVI
+94 RFTGEYAPGDSVVI

-167 DKSFSQ
+167 NNSFSQ

-181 YLMYSSIGQPHRSD
+181 YLMYSSIGRPHRSD

-230 ADVYPLTEIQNDKNT
+230 ADVYPLVEIQNDKNT

-356 GMIGEASIKINYTQ
+356 GMIGETSIKINYTQ

-402 VTLVEAAEKNSN
+402 VSLVETAEKNSS
-414 YYTISA
+414 YIDKST
-420 TAYANNTDQSI
+420 
-431 FYDNKLDDEQY
+431 FYDKSDDEQY

-518 SDNSKESFQD
+518 SDNCKESFQD
-528 KISKFWN
+528 KLSKFWN

>member
-1 MATKKRHN
+1 MAENIKH
-9 KSKLGKRGSNY
+9 GKVLKEVIVTGTSNY
-20 AKYGSPDKLASI
+20 KPVRKRDYNKFAKFGTSDKLASI
-32 QGELRTA
+32 YDELQ
-39 KIGNIAPTYFINGKP
+39 
-54 TAEFKLHL
+54 TAENANTSNSENTQSLISKL
-62 KNILTKNNVI
+62 
-72 DKIEDKLLNGIT
+72 
-84 ASKVARSLTS
+84 
-94 RFTGEYAPGDSIVI
+94 TGEYAPGDSVVI

-167 DKSFSQ
+167 NNSFSQ

-181 YLMYSSIGQPHRSD
+181 YLMYSSIGRPHRSD

-230 ADVYPLTEIQNDKNT
+230 ADIYPLTEIQNDKNT

-313 FDYKKLSDNMANM
+313 FDYKKLSYNMANM

-356 GMIGEASIKINYTQ
+356 GMIGETSIKINYTQ

-392 ANRENTNPSE
+392 ANKENTNPSE
-402 VTLVEAAEKNSN
+402 VALVEAAEKNSS
-414 YYTISA
+414 Y
-420 TAYANNTDQSI
+420 NNKST
-431 FYDNKLDDEQY
+431 FYDKSDDEQY

-464 YKELIDASEALCS
+464 YKELVDASEALCS

-518 SDNSKESFQD
+518 SDNYKESFQD

>member
-1 MATKKRHN
+1 MTEN
-9 KSKLGKRGSNY
+9 IKRGQTEINNVLPEVIVTGPGNY
-20 AKYGSPDKLASI
+20 KPARKRDYNKFAKFGTSDKLASI
-32 QGELRTA
+32 YGELQ
-39 KIGNIAPTYFINGKP
+39 
-54 TAEFKLHL
+54 TAE
-62 KNILTKNNVI
+62 NANTSSSEN
-72 DKIEDKLLNGIT
+72 T
-84 ASKVARSLTS
+84 QSLMS
-94 RFTGEYAPGDSIVI
+94 RFTGEHAPGDSVVI

-167 DKSFSQ
+167 NNSFSQ

-181 YLMYSSIGQPHRSD
+181 YLMYSSIGRPHRSD

-230 ADVYPLTEIQNDKNT
+230 ADVYPLTEIQNDKNS

-300 YNTAISSKSLKKK
+300 YNTAISSKSLNKK
-313 FDYKKLSDNMANM
+313 FDYKKLSHNMANM

-345 SLMPDIKNDKA
+345 SLMPDIKNDKP
-356 GMIGEASIKINYTQ
+356 GMIGETSIKINYTQ

-402 VTLVEAAEKNSN
+402 VALVEAAEKNSSYN
-414 YYTISA
+414 DKST
-420 TAYANNTDQSI
+420 
-431 FYDNKLDDEQY
+431 FYDKSNDEQY

-518 SDNSKESFQD
+518 SDNYKESFQD

>member
-1 MATKKRHN
+1 MTENIKPGKGKVLEEVTVIGTGNYKPVRKRDYN
-9 KSKLGKRGSNY
+9 KFEKFGTS
-20 AKYGSPDKLASI
+20 DKLASI
-32 QGELRTA
+32 YGELQ
-39 KIGNIAPTYFINGKP
+39 
-54 TAEFKLHL
+54 TAENKDIS
-62 KNILTKNNVI
+62 N
-72 DKIEDKLLNGIT
+72 
-84 ASKVARSLTS
+84 SKPAQSLIR
-94 RFTGEYAPGDSIVI
+94 RFTGEHAPGDSVVI

-167 DKSFSQ
+167 NNSFSQ

-181 YLMYSSIGQPHRSD
+181 YLMYSSIGRPHRSD

-230 ADVYPLTEIQNDKNT
+230 ADVYPLTEIQNDKNS

-300 YNTAISSKSLKKK
+300 YNTAISSKSLNKK
-313 FDYKKLSDNMANM
+313 FDYKKLSHNMANM

-345 SLMPDIKNDKA
+345 SLMPDIKNDKP
-356 GMIGEASIKINYTQ
+356 GMIGETSIKINYTQ

-402 VTLVEAAEKNSN
+402 VALVEAAEKNSSYN
-414 YYTISA
+414 DKST
-420 TAYANNTDQSI
+420 
-431 FYDNKLDDEQY
+431 FYDKSNDEQY

-518 SDNSKESFQD
+518 SDNYKESFQD

>member
-1 MATKKRHN
+1 MTENIKP
-9 KSKLGKRGSNY
+9 GKGKVLPEVIVKAASNY
-20 AKYGSPDKLASI
+20 KPARKRDYNKFEKFGTSDKLASI
-32 QGELRTA
+32 YGELQ
-39 KIGNIAPTYFINGKP
+39 
-54 TAEFKLHL
+54 TAENKDIS
-62 KNILTKNNVI
+62 N
-72 DKIEDKLLNGIT
+72 
-84 ASKVARSLTS
+84 SKPAQSLIR
-94 RFTGEYAPGDSIVI
+94 RFTGEHAPGDSVVI

-167 DKSFSQ
+167 NNSFSQ

-181 YLMYSSIGQPHRSD
+181 YLMYSSIGRPHRSD

-300 YNTAISSKSLKKK
+300 YNTAISSKSLNKK
-313 FDYKKLSDNMANM
+313 FDYKKLSHNMANM

-356 GMIGEASIKINYTQ
+356 GMIGETSIKINYTQ

-402 VTLVEAAEKNSN
+402 VSLVEAAEKNSSYN
-414 YYTISA
+414 DKST
-420 TAYANNTDQSI
+420 
-431 FYDNKLDDEQY
+431 FYDKSDDEQY
-442 QRLKAKQAILDHL
+442 QRLQAKQAILDHL

-518 SDNSKESFQD
+518 SDNYKESFQD